1 MEKKLQ
7 KIYLTYY
14 NSLIVQDLWQARYQ
28 ILSVIFLNEF
38 IKLNVDTGTVIKKYE
53 ICKLNINIATVFLNT
68 QTLQK
73 I

>member
-53 ICKLNINIATVFLNT
+53 IAELNINIATVFLNT